1 MVTYPDSINDQLQ
14 TLVFSVLELLF
25 FMILYFLKIMRYV
38 RQDSVIIGPTSGC
51 LRHVT
56 TGLWDSETPPIYSM
70 WCVQAINSQE
80 SNPLYNLQM

>member
-1 MVTYPDSINDQLQ
+1 
-14 TLVFSVLELLF
+14 
-25 FMILYFLKIMRYV
+25 MRYV

-56 TGLWDSETPPIYSM
+56 TGLWDSETTPIYSM

-80 SNPLYNLQM
+80 SNHLIIFKCSDGLTCMDLAVFIIVVFFTTIKTHEGRSRWI